1 MKRSPDTLAATGLAL
16 SIAAFCVL
24 SVLLVQGN
32 GPGVV
37 MVLLLP
43 VILSALGL
51 STSKGLRVLAGL
63 TLLALAFTTAL
74 GLYSMPSAL
83 LLLAAAYQTDGEDA
97 RTLAILSAAN
107 RKI

>member
-1 MKRSPDTLAATGLAL
+1 MKRSPDTLAAIGLVL

-24 SVLLVQGN
+24 CVLLVQGN

-51 STSKGLRVLAGL
+51 STSQGLRVLAGL
-63 TLLALAFTTAL
+63 TLLALALTSAL
-74 GLYSMPSAL
+74 GLYSIPSAL
-83 LLLAAAYQTDGEDA
+83 LLLAAAYQTDREDG
-97 RTLAILSAAN
+97 RTVTIISAAN